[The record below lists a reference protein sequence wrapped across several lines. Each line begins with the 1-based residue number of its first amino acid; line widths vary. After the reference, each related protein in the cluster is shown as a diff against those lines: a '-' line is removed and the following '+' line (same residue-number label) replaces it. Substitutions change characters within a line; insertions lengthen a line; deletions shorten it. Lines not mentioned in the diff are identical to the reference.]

1 MPERISQL
9 LQRSDIGTAEKEEMA
24 KICGSNE
31 PLHEKTTLMYW
42 QARQT
47 NGVSGALK
55 ELLSL
60 TEDEYLGSQL

>member
-9 LQRSDIGTAEKEEMA
+9 LQRSDIGTTEKGKLA
-24 KICGSNE
+24 TICGSNE
-31 PLHEKTTLMYW
+31 PLHEKTTLIYW

-47 NGVSGALK
+47 NGASAALK